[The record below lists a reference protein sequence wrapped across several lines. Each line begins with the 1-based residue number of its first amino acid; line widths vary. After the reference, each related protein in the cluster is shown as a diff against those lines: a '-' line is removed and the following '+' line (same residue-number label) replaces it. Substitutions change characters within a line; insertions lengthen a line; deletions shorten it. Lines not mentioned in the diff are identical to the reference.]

1 MINYFQIYN
10 MDKEKKLDERKR
22 IGSTIRA
29 IREEQGLTQQQ
40 LAEKVG
46 TSRSTIGRVEL
57 GDWSVSLDLL
67 TSITSA
73 LDKRVEII

>member
-22 IGSTIRA
+22 IGSTIRT
-29 IREEQGLTQQQ
+29 IREERGLTQQQ